1 MIKRLNVIVCLVLL
15 ATAGAVSADPTPADV
30 AARCRDAM
38 NSDPVFAKSITD
50 KVDDTRI
57 DQKLLDTHVEA
68 NARVQKNEA
77 HVIYAYAALWVIAAL
92 FVIFLF
98 FRQLALKA
106 EIATLRRDL
115 EAAAK

>member
-1 MIKRLNVIVCLVLL
+1 MIKRLVLLVLL
-15 ATAGAVSADPTPADV
+15 ATAGVAAADTTPPDV

-38 NSDPVFAKSITD
+38 NNDPVFAKSITD
-50 KVDDTRI
+50 KVDQTRI

-98 FRQLALKA
+98 FRQQALKA